1 MAGKS
6 RSLRNWLSLGLIIL
20 VALSL
25 VFAAGQLL
33 RVAADTT
40 TGLVPT
46 PPLDLTPEPGED
58 EPDPQQ
64 PNVEQP
70 AISADDL
77 RELSLAVAA
86 VITALTGLLG
96 LVASQI
102 WRTRDEVRLDQK
114 HIVALERERL
124 ALEKERLA
132 LEKERLDVERQR
144 QALRGQ

>member
-1 MAGKS
+1 MADKPSS
-6 RSLRNWLSLGLIIL
+6 RRNPLIIGLFIL

-25 VFAAGQLL
+25 VFAAAKLL
-33 RVAADTT
+33 TFSDGVSA
-40 TGLVPT
+40 GVVPT
-46 PPLDLTPEPGED
+46 PPLDLTPEPGE
-58 EPDPQQ
+58 ESPDPQQ
-64 PNVEQP
+64 PEDERP

-102 WRTRDEVRLDQK
+102 WRTRDETRLDQRHSVK
-114 HIVALERERL
+114 LERERL

-132 LEKERLDVERQR
+132 LEKERLEVERQR
-144 QALRGQ
+144 QALRPK